1 MNKVKIIAEIANA
14 HQGDFDQLM
23 ELIEKSKV
31 AGADAI
37 KFQWFKYDSLSTPDY
52 EWHEIYKT
60 LFFNEEQW
68 GIALN
73 YCKELNMEVWVDV
86 FDEWGIEMA
95 KKMQSLYYGI
105 KLPSTII
112 QSKSVLDSILSIKK
126 PLLIGV
132 GGWNNSELEDLFLKL
147 GNYEKEVVY
156 LHGFQGY
163 PTETEDSNIIR
174 ITEMKNKYNLRVGY
188 ADHEDA
194 AKKTAIDI
202 PVYAYFA
209 GAEVIEKHITLDRSL
224 KGYDYYSSLEPEEF
238 EEMVRAIENAQ
249 VISGSLVIGEAER
262 NYLSGALRAVA
273 KTDIKKGQYIS
284 LDNISY
290 KRCNDSEAL
299 MPNEFEESIAYIA
312 NRDIK
317 VNEPINLKYVRKAK
331 ISIAVVGRLK
341 STRLPRKALLDI
353 NGITSIERC
362 IINSLAV
369 PYVDEVVVATSF
381 LETDKELEN
390 ANLGGRVKVIK
401 GDPENVLDRMLSVIE
416 QTESDIILRIT
427 ADCPLVSPE
436 AVKILIKEHINKQAD
451 VTLTDLNHA
460 VGIVADVFDSRSLK
474 KLKLQD
480 NEFKY
485 TEYLSFYFKNN
496 PDLFNL
502 EIVTLPKK
510 FQHPEWRLTLDEP
523 LDYKLFQTIYEDLD
537 VQETPILFE
546 DIIKYFHKNPE
557 VTKINDN
564 ILLKWTTDQKLID
577 EINESTT
584 IQSKADF

>member
-14 HQGDFDQLM
+14 HQGDFNQLM
-23 ELIEKSKV
+23 ELIRRSKS

-37 KFQWFKYDSLSTPDY
+37 KFQWFKYDSLSTPDF

-73 YCKELNMEVWVDV
+73 YCKELNVEVWVDV

-95 KKMQSLYYGI
+95 RKMQSLYYGI
-105 KLPSTII
+105 KLPSTVI
-112 QSKSVLDSILSIKK
+112 QSKAILDSILLIKK

-132 GGWNNSELEDLFLKL
+132 GGWNNNELESLFLKL
-147 GNYEKEVVY
+147 ESYKEKVVY
-156 LHGFQGY
+156 LHGFQGF
-163 PTETEDSNIIR
+163 PTKTEDSNITR

-194 AKKTAIDI
+194 AKKTAIGI

-224 KGYDYYSSLEPEEF
+224 EGYDYYSSLEPEEF
-238 EEMVRAIENAQ
+238 KEMVKEIKNAQ
-249 VISGSLVIGEAER
+249 IISGSLVIGEAER
-262 NYLSGALRAVA
+262 NYLSSALRAVA
-273 KTDIKKGQYIS
+273 KNDIKKGQYIS
-284 LDNISY
+284 MDNIAY
-290 KRCNDSEAL
+290 KRCNDLEAL
-299 MPNEFEESIAYIA
+299 MPNEFEEHIAYIA
-312 NRDIK
+312 NKDIK
-317 VNEPINLKYVRKAK
+317 MNEPINLRYVKKAR
-331 ISIAVVGRLK
+331 IIIAIVGRLK
-341 STRLPRKALLDI
+341 STRLPRKALLEL

-390 ANLGGRVKVIK
+390 ANLKGRVKVIK
-401 GDPENVLDRMLSVIE
+401 GDPENVLARMLTVIE
-416 QTESDIILRIT
+416 QTDADIILRIT

-436 AVKILIKEHINKQAD
+436 AVEILIKEHIYRQAE

-460 VGIVADVFDSRSLK
+460 VGIIGDVFDSRSLK
-474 KLKLQD
+474 KLNLQD

-496 PDLFNL
+496 PNLFDL

-523 LDYKLFQTIYEDLD
+523 LDYKLFQAIYEDLN
-537 VQETPILFE
+537 VKEAPVLFE
-546 DIIKYFHKNPE
+546 DIINYFHENPE
-557 VTKINDN
+557 TVRINNN
-564 ILLKWTTDQKLID
+564 ILLKWITDQNLIN

-584 IQSKADF
+584 I

>member
-14 HQGDFDQLM
+14 HQGDFKQLI
-23 ELIEKSKV
+23 ELIEKSKST
-31 AGADAI
+31 GADAI

-60 LFFNEEQW
+60 LFFNEGQW
-68 GIALN
+68 IEVLK
-73 YCKELNMEVWVDV
+73 YCKELDIEVWVDV

-95 KKMQSLYYGI
+95 RKMQSLYHGI

-112 QSKSVLDSILSIKK
+112 QSKAILESILSIKK
-126 PLLIGV
+126 PLLIGI
-132 GGWNNSELEDLFLKL
+132 GGWNNEELEGLFLKIKD
-147 GNYEKEVVY
+147 YEEEVIY

-163 PTETEDSNIIR
+163 PTKTEDSNIIR

-194 AKKTAIDI
+194 SKQTAINI

-238 EEMVRAIENAQ
+238 KEMVKAIEDAQ
-249 VISGSLVIGEAER
+249 IISGTLVIGEAER

-273 KTDIKKGQYIS
+273 KTDIKKGQYVS
-284 LDNISY
+284 LENVTY
-290 KRCNDSEAL
+290 KRCSDSEAL
-299 MPNEFEESIAYIA
+299 MPNEFEENIAYIA
-312 NRDIK
+312 SKDIK
-317 VNEPINLKYVRKAK
+317 ANEPINPKYIKKAK
-331 ISIAVVGRLK
+331 ITIAVVGRLK
-341 STRLPRKALLDI
+341 STRLPKKALLKL

-369 PYVDEVVVATSF
+369 PYVDEVLVATSF
-381 LETDKELEN
+381 LEADKELEN
-390 ANLGGRVKVIK
+390 ANLSGKIKVIK
-401 GDPENVLDRMLSVIE
+401 GDPENVLDRLLTVVE
-416 QTESDIILRIT
+416 QTEADIILRVT

-436 AVKILIKEHINKQAD
+436 AVEILIKEHISRQAE

-460 VGIVADVFDSRSLK
+460 VGIAADVFDSRSLK
-474 KLKLQD
+474 KLKSQD

-502 EIVTLPKK
+502 EIVSLPKK
-510 FQHPEWRLTLDEP
+510 FRYPNWRLTLDEP
-523 LDYKLFQTIYEDLD
+523 QDYKLFQTIYEDLN
-537 VQETPILFE
+537 VQETPVLFE
-546 DIIKYFHKNPE
+546 DIIKYFEGNPE
-557 VTKINDN
+557 IAEINDN
-564 ILLKWTTDQKLID
+564 ILLKWKADQKLID
-577 EINESTT
+577 EINKSTR
-584 IQSKADF
+584 IKLM